1 MFRILTLCCVLTLML
16 VEANR
21 DLLVAKKRL
30 DAANNR
36 ITGEFLYQG
45 AKRNPGEIYT
55 SALYPILVAA
65 GQLALFCK
73 ETTCDYLL
81 NFLNLKDKAE
91 IHALFPTIRKIFF
104 DEPLI
109 GLPSLNLNVYA
120 DEGNKF
126 CKAFTQSYYKTFGGK
141 TRLVDYSDPVGAA
154 KEINNEV
161 KEEGSGNFKSLISS
175 KMIKEG
181 AGLHFVSTYEQT
193 IIYDDKFIFKKNVT
207 IKFKSGRKVT
217 NVPGITGEGIVKY
230 ADLKDFDAKSYELV
244 GERGLCSYLILV
256 PNKPDGLLGL
266 LDKLRSP
273 TAFGEILERGEEV
286 CAKIS
291 ILYRDLIAKV
301 DLGKS
306 ARESNYLEGA
316 FQEGGLQLR
325 GVSQN
330 CNNTYISSVLHEV
343 SLKSRFSNG
352 YKASKCSKFDV
363 ELVTNRPHLYFV
375 TYTKKVSPIR
385 TPVVGVVVDL
395 TTN

>member
-21 DLLVAKKRL
+21 DLLEAKKRL
-30 DAANNR
+30 DAANSR
-36 ITGEFLYQG
+36 IIGEFLYQG

-55 SALYPILVAA
+55 SALLPILAAA
-65 GQLALFCK
+65 GQLALFCREK
-73 ETTCDYLL
+73 TCDQLL
-81 NFLNLKDKAE
+81 NFLNLKYKAE
-91 IHALFPTIRKIFF
+91 ILVLFPILRKTLF
-104 DEPLI
+104 DESLI
-109 GLPSLNLNVYA
+109 GSPSLNLNVYA
-120 DEGNKF
+120 DEDNKF
-126 CKAFTQSYYKTFGGK
+126 CKAFTQSYYKTFEGK

-181 AGLHFVSTYEQT
+181 AGLNFVSTYEQT
-193 IIYDDKFIFKKNVT
+193 VIYDDQFIFKKNVT

-217 NVPGITGEGIVKY
+217 NVPGIAGEGIVKY

-244 GERGLCSYLILV
+244 GEGEVNSYLIVV

-273 TAFGEILERGEEV
+273 TAFGDILERGEEV

-291 ILYRDLIAKV
+291 ILYRDFIAKI

-325 GVSQN
+325 GVSQK
-330 CNNTYISSVLHEV
+330 CNKTYISSVLHEV
-343 SLKSRFSNG
+343 SLKLGFGNG

-375 TYTKKVSPIR
+375 TYTKKVSPSR
-385 TPVVGVVVDL
+385 TPIIGVVVDV
-395 TTN
+395 TSN